1 MKGVV
6 WELYICTYGACA
18 SIHRQ
23 TDRQTDR
30 QRDALRQAMA
40 ESAEDALLKEFFA
53 DVSEVERDNEV
64 LRFVASHP
72 FYRLQ

>member
-1 MKGVV
+1 MYMRSLRKHSQAN
-6 WELYICTYGACA
+6 TK
-18 SIHRQ
+18 

-64 LRFVASHP
+64 LRFVASHH
-72 FYRLQ
+72 FYRLE